1 MRNFLRIILTA
12 FAVLVLVSFLATQT
26 KQTEVQAQSSTP
38 GINVNQT
45 PITLLDSLKP
55 HHIALSVPNFEETI
69 QWYQDTLGFRVTLK
83 RDLPQLSTQ
92 QAFLELNGF
101 RLEIFARQ
109 NSTRTQ
115 PPPATV
121 PDDLLVQGYKHI
133 ALAVDD
139 LDTVAAELKRRDVE
153 FLWEPMVD
161 EALQLKLCF
170 IKDNNGNLIELVQ
183 ELN

>member
-121 PDDLLVQGYKHI
+121 LMIY
-133 ALAVDD
+133 
-139 LDTVAAELKRRDVE
+139 
-153 FLWEPMVD
+153 
-161 EALQLKLCF
+161 
-170 IKDNNGNLIELVQ
+170 
-183 ELN
+183 